1 MIFPPRWLHRIW
13 LLYPLPE
20 TGFCRI
26 FQGPDIGAYYHPLF
40 LRGMQSLSANIV
52 RVKIKGRG
60 HKALKAYDSEP
71 NFYDLPPL
79 LTVGGCVN
87 IHEGVGS
94 GGRSDGG
101 SSFNFGSQPI
111 SPQPQ
116 APVFRDPIEA
126 SNPPCSPL
134 NPPPSSGQP
143 IMSHTN
149 DLPRTV
155 SLEPDERQECP
166 SRMSSDHSRMSSDH
180 SRTSSEGGASSWGG
194 SSVDDVTALHQQSG
208 YINELAMVCATL
220 CNLRNGTSGWS
231 QQQR

>member
-1 MIFPPRWLHRIW
+1 
-13 LLYPLPE
+13 
-20 TGFCRI
+20 
-26 FQGPDIGAYYHPLF
+26 
-40 LRGMQSLSANIV
+40 MQSLSANIV

-180 SRTSSEGGASSWGG
+180 SRTSSEGGTSSWGG